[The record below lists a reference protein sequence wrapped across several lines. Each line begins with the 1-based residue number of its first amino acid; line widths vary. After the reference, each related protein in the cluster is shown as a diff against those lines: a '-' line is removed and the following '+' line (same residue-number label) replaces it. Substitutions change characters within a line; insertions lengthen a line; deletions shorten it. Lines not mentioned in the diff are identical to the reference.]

1 MSIDIDVILYIC
13 GAISAISAA
22 TAIVIKFMKKSIS
35 KISKDVSN
43 QVIQQHEQE
52 ILSKLQDLSNKVDK
66 SIRDRKDSDII
77 QKEALISLACA
88 RINESYGFFMKRGSI
103 SPYALS
109 ILEEVLESYK
119 NLGGNHLAESQIEEL
134 RKLRKDT
141 DAMSQAVGVERIH
154 HQKNG

>member
-1 MSIDIDVILYIC
+1 MSIDLDVILYIC
-13 GAISAISAA
+13 GAITAISAA
-22 TAIVIKFMKKSIS
+22 TAVITKVIKKSIS

-43 QVIQQHEQE
+43 QVIKEHEKE
-52 ILSKLQDLSNKVDK
+52 ILSRLQDLSDKVDQ
-66 SIRDRKDSDII
+66 SIMDRKNSDII

-109 ILEEVLESYK
+109 ILEEVFESYK

-134 RKLRKDT
+134 RKLRVDV
-141 DAMSQAVGVERIH
+141 DAMTNIIGVE
-154 HQKNG
+154 KK